1 MILKVCH
8 CFFLS
13 VSAKLMLIC
22 AKNEYKQAPNEI
34 IACGNPKNEN
44 STQRSIHNLSVPS
57 MNTFVPSSTAKKFLP
72 KASLG
77 SAILNFTFV
86 FVFVLPKSK
95 ML

>member
-1 MILKVCH
+1 
-8 CFFLS
+8 
-13 VSAKLMLIC
+13 MLIC

-72 KASLG
+72 KASL
-77 SAILNFTFV
+77 
-86 FVFVLPKSK
+86 
-95 ML
+95 